1 MRLRGLAILW
11 ALALCACATP
21 SSEPSPSPPT
31 EPMVRVLVERDGDRW
46 SARYRFDREAPGWAF
61 TRSALIYEQGQPWRP
76 LSWVIATPGLRWERR
91 DGRDVIVAE
100 RGNVPREVRIDFRPS
115 PLMLQADYAPALVF
129 TGGSVA
135 LFTDHFL
142 AVPLDLAEEGAE
154 TPTRLDFRDRR
165 GQLLHRGVRYDSARF
180 DGEARTYILFGPAE
194 PLETEHLTAIVDSE
208 LPDWF
213 RDELMAFLPRVLGR
227 YGEALGDPALASK
240 PMVMMSWGGAAT
252 SGYSQHGSVLPGLIV
267 MQLQGSGMLEPN
279 PAILERVRWFIAHE
293 SAHFWLG
300 QRVRYESAR
309 DSWITEGG
317 ADLLAVR
324 AVAASDPGYDPL
336 PDLQREVDDCARL
349 SAGRGVASAS
359 ERGEHRAY
367 YACGAVFG
375 LVAEAA
381 SRQPFSA
388 FVRALLDSNRPDRV
402 LTRNEWLAEL
412 DRVSRDPTLSRDI
425 RVMLDQGVADPKTM
439 IASLFDR
446 AGVRFTRG
454 EDGSLRLQ

>member
-1 MRLRGLAILW
+1 MRLRGLAILV
-11 ALALCACATP
+11 ALALSACATP
-21 SSEPSPSPPT
+21 SREPPPSPPA
-31 EPMVRVLVERDGDRW
+31 EPMVRVLVEGDGDSW
-46 SARYRFDREAPGWAF
+46 SARYRFAREAPGWAF

-91 DGRDVIVAE
+91 DGKDVIVAE
-100 RGNVPREVRIDFRPS
+100 RGNVPREVRIDFRPA
-115 PLMLQADYAPALVF
+115 PLTLQADYSPALVF

-142 AVPLDLAEEGAE
+142 AVPLDRPEGAE

-180 DGEARTYILFGPAE
+180 DGEAGTYILFGPAA
-194 PLETEHLTAIVDSE
+194 PLSTEHLTAIVDSA
-208 LPDWF
+208 LPGWF
-213 RDELMAFLPRVLGR
+213 RNELLSFLPRVLAL

-240 PMVMMSWGGAAT
+240 PMVMISWGGAAT
-252 SGYSQHGSVLPGLIV
+252 GGYSQHGSVLPGLIV

-279 PAILERVRWFIAHE
+279 PAILNNARWFIAHE

-309 DSWITEGG
+309 DAWITEGG

-324 AVAASDPGYDPL
+324 AVAASDPAYDPL
-336 PDLQREVDDCARL
+336 PELQREVDDCARL

-367 YACGAVFG
+367 YACGAVFA
-375 LVAEAA
+375 LVVEAS
-381 SRQPFSA
+381 SRRPFSA
-388 FVRALLDSNRPDRV
+388 FVRALIDSNRADRV
-402 LTRNEWLAEL
+402 LTRDEWLAEL
-412 DRVSRDPTLSRDI
+412 DRVSSDPTLSRDI
-425 RVMLDQGVADPKTM
+425 RAMLEEGASDPRTM

-454 EDGSLRLQ
+454 EDGSVRLR

>member
-1 MRLRGLAILW
+1 MRPGGFAILL
-11 ALALCACATP
+11 ALALSACATP
-21 SSEPSPSPPT
+21 REPPASPSG
-31 EPMVRVLVERDGDRW
+31 EPMVRVLVERNGDSW
-46 SARYRFDREAPGWAF
+46 SARYRFAREAPGWAF
-61 TRSALIYEQGQPWRP
+61 IRSALIYGQGQAWRP

-100 RGNVPREVRIDFRPS
+100 RGNVPREVRIDFRPA
-115 PLMLQADYAPALVF
+115 PLTLQADYSPALVF
-129 TGGSVA
+129 TGGTVA

-142 AVPLDLAEEGAE
+142 AVPIDQAEEAAE
-154 TPTRLDFRDRR
+154 APVQLNFRDRR

-180 DGEARTYILFGPAE
+180 DGEAQTYILFGPAE
-194 PLETEHLTAIVDSE
+194 PLSTEHLTAIVDSA
-208 LPDWF
+208 LPGWF
-213 RDELMAFLPRVLGR
+213 RDELLTFLPRVLAL
-227 YGEALGDPALASK
+227 YGDALGDPALADK

-267 MQLQGSGMLEPN
+267 MQLQGSGMLN
-279 PAILERVRWFIAHE
+279 PDPGILDSVRWFIAHE

-309 DSWITEGG
+309 ESWMTEGG

-324 AVAASDPGYDPL
+324 AVAASDPAYDPL
-336 PDLQREVDDCARL
+336 PQLQREVDDCARL
-349 SAGRGVASAS
+349 SAGRGVAGAS

-388 FVRALLDSNRPDRV
+388 FVRALIDSNRADGV
-402 LTRNEWLAEL
+402 LTRDEWLAEL
-412 DRVSRDPTLSRDI
+412 DRVSRDSTLSRDI
-425 RVMLDQGVADPKTM
+425 RAMLDEGVADPKAAM
-439 IASLFDR
+439 ASLFAR
-446 AGVRFTRG
+446 AGVPHTIAA
-454 EDGSLRLQ
+454 DGMPRLR